1 MYPHVSLTDVLK
13 RILPGHPQSRIDELM
28 PWHYAPIPN
37 G

>member
-28 PWHYAPIPN
+28 LWHYAPIPN